1 MPSSC
6 WLHLSHYQCVHLACV
21 RVSSV
26 SMYPLSASQ
35 HKHQQCRLLFPLC
48 FLGSFLPFT
57 VRESPFH
64 WRVLNMPPFPH
75 ESHCLLSSLKTSSSV
90 PLQHRHPSHSA
101 LALLSLTFTGRP
113 FCTFSL
119 LVHLQWLHAAL
130 ETVHEVDQGIKLPP
144 YSLKKLS
151 AISAFLCN
159 CTYSPSQ
166 PSPFSFSPLHAAFIF

>member
-1 MPSSC
+1 MRAFGMCEGIKCEYVPSVCFSTQASAM
-6 WLHLSHYQCVHLACV
+6 LPPIS
-21 RVSSV
+21 
-26 SMYPLSASQ
+26 PLLP
-35 HKHQQCRLLFPLC
+35 R
-48 FLGSFLPFT
+48 FLP
-57 VRESPFH
+57 SFH
-64 WRVLNMPPFPH
+64 CQRKSLRWRVLNMPASPH

-90 PLQHRHPSHSA
+90 PPQHHHPSRSA

-144 YSLKKLS
+144 YSLMKLS

-166 PSPFSFSPLHAAFIF
+166 PSPFSFSPLHTAFIF